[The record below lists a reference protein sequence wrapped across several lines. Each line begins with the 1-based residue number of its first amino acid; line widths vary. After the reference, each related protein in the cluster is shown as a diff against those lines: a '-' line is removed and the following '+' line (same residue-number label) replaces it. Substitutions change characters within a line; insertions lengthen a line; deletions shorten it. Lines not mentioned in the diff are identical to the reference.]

1 MNISHKT
8 PEKYAFGSKVHLY
21 DTPLA
26 YIVLCG
32 SNLDPNDKGE
42 AMSIKLVNRAA
53 VGQPIHRNGISIFPL
68 VYAGTRPL
76 GAAIADDSL
85 QVSELDNASVPQLQV
100 HNPGITDMLIPA
112 GRVLEGGRQT
122 RTVNVSI
129 LVPAG
134 ATIIIPVSCVEAG
147 RWGGGSTFRDS
158 KRMASRNMRVSKGRS
173 VKSNIEN
180 YGTKNSNQGEV
191 WDVISHEIT
200 KRNLHSDSSLF
211 LDAVGAIEDNPELS
225 DLITELLDVGPA
237 ENQTGIVV
245 AYGDKITGLELFTNP
260 DDLRSSWEALVNS
273 IVFDSPPTASDENT
287 VTDVAAVEAFLADIA
302 AQEGTIAKGTGLGSE
317 FHVANERYVAHA
329 LIDDAG
335 SLLHAYA
342 FVTV

>member
-1 MNISHKT
+1 
-8 PEKYAFGSKVHLY
+8 
-21 DTPLA
+21 
-26 YIVLCG
+26 
-32 SNLDPNDKGE
+32 
-42 AMSIKLVNRAA
+42 MSIKLVNEAT

-68 VYAGTRPL
+68 VYGGKRPN
-76 GAAIADDSL
+76 GAAIADESL
-85 QVSELDNASVPQLQV
+85 QVSELATGASVPELQV
-100 HNPGITDMLIPA
+100 HNPGLTDMLIPA

-134 ATIIIPVSCVEAG
+134 ATIVIPVSCVEAG

-158 KRMASRNMRVSKGRS
+158 KRMASRRMRMSKGRS

-191 WDVISHEIT
+191 WDAISEELTTRH
-200 KRNLHSDSSLF
+200 LSSPSSLF
-211 LDAVGAIEDNPELS
+211 LDASGSMENDQELS
-225 DLITELLDVGPA
+225 DLVKDFLGTGPA
-237 ENQTGIVV
+237 EGQTGIVV
-245 AYGDKITGLELFTNP
+245 AYGDKIAGLELFTNP
-260 DDLRSSWEALVNS
+260 DDLHASWEALVNS
-273 IVFDSPPTASDENT
+273 IVFDSPSTESEKNS
-287 VTDVAAVEAFLADIA
+287 VIDVAAIEAFLVDIA

-329 LIDDAG
+329 LVDDSG

-342 FVTV
+342 FAAI